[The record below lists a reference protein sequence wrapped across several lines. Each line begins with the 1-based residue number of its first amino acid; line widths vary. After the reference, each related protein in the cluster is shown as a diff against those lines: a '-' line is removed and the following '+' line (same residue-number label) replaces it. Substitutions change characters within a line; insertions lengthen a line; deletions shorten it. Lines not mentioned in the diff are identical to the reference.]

1 MKQKTLKAFS
11 LILSIENEI
20 FKLRVEV
27 RKQFNTDTYK
37 RIYQLKKRKERV
49 NNIVNAL
56 NAI

>member
-20 FKLRVEV
+20 FKLRVQV

-37 RIYQLKKRKERV
+37 RIYQLQKRKERV

>member
-37 RIYQLKKRKERV
+37 RIYQLQKRKERV

>member
-27 RKQFNTDTYK
+27 RRQFNTDTYK
-37 RIYQLKKRKERV
+37 RIYQLQKRKEIV

-56 NAI
+56 NTI

>member
-1 MKQKTLKAFS
+1 MKQKILKAFS
-11 LILSIENEI
+11 LILYIENEI

-37 RIYQLKKRKERV
+37 RIYQLQKRKERV

-56 NAI
+56 NTI